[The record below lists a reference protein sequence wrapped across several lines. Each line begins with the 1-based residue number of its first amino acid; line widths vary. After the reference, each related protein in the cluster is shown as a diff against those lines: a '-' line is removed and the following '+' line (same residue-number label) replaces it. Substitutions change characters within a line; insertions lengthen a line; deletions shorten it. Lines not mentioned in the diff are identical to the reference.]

1 MEAYSYDIKIPHER
15 VAVLIG
21 KDGAMKKKLETETKT
36 SLDVDSK
43 EGNVNVS
50 GKDAIQLYAAREIVS
65 AIGRGFNPD
74 VALRLL
80 KADYAFEL
88 IQLADYARNK
98 HDEKRLRGRVIGSEG
113 KSRRLVEE
121 LTQTDVTVY
130 GKTVGIIGEAY
141 NVTIARRAVVSLL
154 NGSTH
159 AKVYKW
165 LEQQRK
171 KGMEDNS
178 LETESKG

>member
-1 MEAYSYDIKIPHER
+1 MEAYTYDIKIPHER

-21 KDGAMKKKLETETKT
+21 KDGTIKKRLEQETKT

-43 EGNVNVS
+43 EGNVSVT
-50 GKDAIQLYAAREIVS
+50 GEDALTLYTAREIIS
-65 AIGRGFNPD
+65 AVGRGFNPE

-80 KADYAFEL
+80 KSDYAFEL

-98 HDEKRLRGRVIGSEG
+98 NDEKRLKGRVIGQEG

-121 LTQTDVTVY
+121 LTSTDVTVY
-130 GKTVGIIGEAY
+130 GKTIGIIGEAY
-141 NVTIARRAVVSLL
+141 NVSIARRAVVSLL

-171 KGMEDNS
+171 KGIY
-178 LETESKG
+178 

>member
-1 MEAYSYDIKIPHER
+1 M
-15 VAVLIG
+15 
-21 KDGAMKKKLETETKT
+21 
-36 SLDVDSK
+36 
-43 EGNVNVS
+43 
-50 GKDAIQLYAAREIVS
+50 
-65 AIGRGFNPD
+65 GRGFNPE

-80 KADYAFEL
+80 KSDYAFEL

-98 HDEKRLRGRVIGSEG
+98 NDEKRLKGRVIGQEG

-121 LTQTDVTVY
+121 LTSTDVTVY
-130 GKTVGIIGEAY
+130 GKTIGIIGEAY
-141 NVTIARRAVVSLL
+141 NVSIARRAVVSLL

-171 KGMEDNS
+171 KGMEDTS
-178 LETESKG
+178 AFEQAETE